1 MLMGEHAV
9 LNGARAICCA
19 VNRRVTVRAEIQ
31 PERRIDISSA
41 LGEFRTSLDNPE
53 TDPSF
58 AFVLQACAA
67 MAEELPGGVK
77 VLIESEMSPTL
88 GLGSSAAV
96 TVAAC
101 AALRALAGRDCA
113 ATLLFDQALDIVRAV
128 QGRASGAD
136 CAASALG
143 GMVGYRMDPRELWRL
158 EHACPISLV
167 YSGYKRKTAEVI
179 ELVRARQS
187 DFPEGFN
194 KLYELIHETVSE
206 ALQAVEDED
215 WPRLGMLMNFNHGLM
230 ESLGVCDPS
239 LARIVHELR
248 ACAGVWGAKISGS
261 GLGDCVVA
269 LGIPPAD
276 APLSGERIDVAVD
289 ESGVLLD

>member
-19 VNRRVTVRAEIQ
+19 VNRRVTVTAEIQ
-31 PERRIDISSA
+31 QERRIDISSA

-58 AFVLQACAA
+58 AFVLQACSA

-77 VLIESEMSPTL
+77 LLIESEMSTTL

-113 ATLLFDQALDIVRAV
+113 PPLLFDQALAVVRAV

-158 EHACPISLV
+158 EQACPISLV
-167 YSGYKRKTAEVI
+167 YSGYKRKTAEVV
-179 ELVRARQS
+179 ELVRARQAE
-187 DFPEGFN
+187 FPEGFN
-194 KLYELIHETVSE
+194 KLYELVHETVSE
-206 ALQAVEDED
+206 ALRAVEDGD
-215 WPRLGMLMNFNHGLM
+215 WARLGMLIDFNHGLM
-230 ESLGVCDPS
+230 ESLGVCDPT

-248 ACAGVWGAKISGS
+248 ACEGVWGAKISGS
-261 GLGDCVVA
+261 GLGDCALA
-269 LGIPPAD
+269 LGIPHA
-276 APLSGERIDVAVD
+276 AAALSGERVDVAID
-289 ESGVLLD
+289 ESGVLVD